1 MCGVRGSGT
10 LIFDGDCGFCTT
22 SAGWAK
28 RIVPG
33 ADVVAWQLTDLER
46 FGITPAE
53 ADEEVQYVDAGGR
66 VSGGA
71 DAIAGLL
78 VSRGSGWGLVGRFM
92 LLPGVRAVAAVVY
105 RWVSKNRHR
114 LPGGTPAC
122 RVTS

>member
-1 MCGVRGSGT
+1 MRGSGT

-33 ADVVAWQLTDLER
+33 ADVVAWQLIDLDQ
-46 FGITPAE
+46 FGITPAA
-53 ADEEVQYVDAGGR
+53 ADAELQYVDADGR
-66 VSGGA
+66 VSGGS

-78 VSRGSGWGLVGRFM
+78 VSRGSVWGVLGRFM
-92 LLPGVRAVAAVVY
+92 LLPGVRTVAGVVY
-105 RWVSKNRHR
+105 RWVAKNRHR

>member
-1 MCGVRGSGT
+1 MGVVRGSGT

-46 FGITPAE
+46 FGITPEAADAE
-53 ADEEVQYVDAGGR
+53 IQYVDVDGR

-71 DAIAGLL
+71 AAIARLL
-78 VSRGSGWGLVGRFM
+78 VSRGALWGVLGRVA
-92 LLPGVRAVAAVVY
+92 LLPGVRAVAAWVY
-105 RWVSKNRHR
+105 RWVADNRYR

-122 RVTS
+122 KVAK